1 MKKILSVLTFGV
13 LMATSSYA
21 DIARVEMG
29 AGAWMQTPSG
39 SANSNISG
47 STGSNVMKESQDTSA
62 YVWAL
67 VKHPIP
73 VVPNLRLEYV
83 NIASEGI
90 ASGTW
95 GGNAASGKSTLD
107 MQQVDVIPYYNIL
120 DNTFW
125 TTLDLGLDV
134 KMVNLDYKI
143 ASASY
148 DYQKTVPIPMGYARV
163 RVQIPTTGLGLEGD
177 IKYISNGTSTFSD
190 ARAKVDYT
198 FKGIPLV
205 QPAVEVGY
213 RVQKIK
219 IDESSVDIKT
229 DIDFSGIYA
238 GLMLRF

>member
-1 MKKILSVLTFGV
+1 
-13 LMATSSYA
+13 
-21 DIARVEMG
+21 MG

-47 STGSNVMKESQDTSA
+47 ANGSNVMKESQDTSA

-83 NIASEGI
+83 NIASEGT
-90 ASGTW
+90 ASGFW
-95 GGNAASGKSTLD
+95 DGNTATGKSTLD
-107 MQQVDVIPYYNIL
+107 MQQIDVIPYYNIL

-125 TTLDLGLDV
+125 ASIDLGLDV
-134 KMVNLDYKI
+134 KIVNLGYKVDATPSAYDYK
-143 ASASY
+143 
-148 DYQKTVPIPMGYARV
+148 KTLPIPMGYARV
-163 RVQIPTTGLGLEGD
+163 RVQIPTTGVGVEGD

-198 FKGIPLV
+198 FKAFPIV

-229 DIDFSGIYA
+229 DIDFSGFYA
-238 GLMLRF
+238 GMMVRF